1 MATINPKKGDII
13 SFQFVMNGLIGNG
26 KEQVKVEG
34 DVNYAMAKAI
44 DPEIDV
50 KHQALYH
57 YFAASVGNV
66 DDPSAYPYIGILNQ
80 DGRVEMIGIPWILE
94 STFKFSASERAII
107 AVPRWQEKHRPAF
120 TTFFQ
125 SLGLDW
131 TVNVF
136 PNE

>member
-1 MATINPKKGDII
+1 MAIPNPKKGDII
-13 SFQFVMNGLIGNG
+13 SFSFVQNGLIGNG

-34 DVNYAMAKAI
+34 DVNYLMAKAI

-50 KHQALYH
+50 KHQALYN
-57 YFAASVGNV
+57 YFAKDVGYV
-66 DDPSAYPYIGILNQ
+66 DDPSSYGYIGIINL

-94 STFKFSASERAII
+94 STFKFSESERAVI

-120 TTFFQ
+120 DTFFQ

-131 TVNVF
+131 TINTF
-136 PNE
+136 RNE